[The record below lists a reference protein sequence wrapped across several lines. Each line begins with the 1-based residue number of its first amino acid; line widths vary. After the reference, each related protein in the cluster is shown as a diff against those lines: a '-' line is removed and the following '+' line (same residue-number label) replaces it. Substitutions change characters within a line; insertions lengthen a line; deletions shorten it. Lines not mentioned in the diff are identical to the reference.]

1 MYKKIIIFFII
12 ILIIGTSVFAIWKG
26 INKPSSQENLKSK
39 INEELDYIQRS
50 IINLANELN
59 NISIQDYKVSTKT
72 TTNPENKGQQNSTS
86 ESKSGSSTKSESG
99 SSSGDSSQQGGA
111 SQDSSSSSS
120 NTILLYK
127 MVPTTQENQEID
139 WSQIEA
145 DLNNLY
151 STWSQVMLD
160 LYKANTNND
169 DILAFGR
176 NLDEAT
182 KYIKSKDKVNSLSL
196 IAKLCNYIPKFINSY
211 ASEETRKIY
220 MQMTKTN
227 ILNAYALIEQEK
239 WDEIKNQIS
248 QAENNYNKVLND
260 INNNKNQYNI
270 NKVYILLKEFQN
282 SIDIKDKD
290 VLYLRY
296 KNLIQEIINI

>member
-211 ASEETRKIY
+211 APEETRKIY